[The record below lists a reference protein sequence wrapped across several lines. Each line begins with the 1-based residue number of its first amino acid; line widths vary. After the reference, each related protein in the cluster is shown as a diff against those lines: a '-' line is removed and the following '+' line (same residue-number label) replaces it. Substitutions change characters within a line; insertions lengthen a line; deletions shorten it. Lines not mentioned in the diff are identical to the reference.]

1 MQRLKIRR
9 IVFDGAPFARFGAFT
24 RLINFSMT
32 MLLVRR
38 AQRTPE
44 KLQMIDERYPEV
56 GSSMKEVLAHY
67 RLPTVHRIVLAVTDD
82 LLMLYGSEDPFRRG
96 LDCLRDAGVP
106 FRQMILEGY
115 DHCAYPLK
123 EPEAFCRL
131 LTE

>member
-1 MQRLKIRR
+1 MR
-9 IVFDGAPFARFGAFT
+9 IVRDALGGVRLQVDARVA
-24 RLINFSMT
+24 
-32 MLLVRR
+32 
-38 AQRTPE
+38 
-44 KLQMIDERYPEV
+44 
-56 GSSMKEVLAHY
+56 
-67 RLPTVHRIVLAVTDD
+67 TDD

-106 FRQMILEGY
+106 FRQMILEEY